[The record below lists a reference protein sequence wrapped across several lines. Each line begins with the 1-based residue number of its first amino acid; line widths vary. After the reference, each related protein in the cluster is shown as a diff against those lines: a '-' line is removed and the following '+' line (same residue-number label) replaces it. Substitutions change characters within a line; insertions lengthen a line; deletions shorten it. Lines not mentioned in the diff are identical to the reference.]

1 MIMAMRMATL
11 VIVGCCIARIN
22 CAQKCRKLIALII
35 ALKSV
40 ANLHKMEIAAKSK
53 NRGNLYLNVAK
64 IHRIND
70 TFDDEIRLECC
81 Q

>member
-1 MIMAMRMATL
+1 MIMAMRMATM

-22 CAQKCRKLIALII
+22 CAQKRRKLIALI
-35 ALKSV
+35 ALKNV
-40 ANLHKMEIAAKSK
+40 AYLPKMEIAAKSK
-53 NRGNLYLNVAK
+53 NPGNIYLNVAK